1 MTILPGLLISL
12 CCLAYSTQH
21 CLSVALS
28 DQREA
33 TSSNTLQIAK
43 EGAAPSTCRDTG
55 MHRRDWWAF
64 LSCSFPKFSHEARQI
79 KTGLKIHS
87 EKRVP
92 TMFVPSSSILSPQIK
107 NRKAPLK
114 FPLAKCFHS
123 KNYGHFQD
131 YTRLVSFSG
140 AWDTT
145 NTHEVC
151 NLNRILK
158 IGAPSQPK
166 CNSGLL
172 LKDIL

>member
-1 MTILPGLLISL
+1 MYDNTAWPIALTLLPCIHHTTLLVSG
-12 CCLAYSTQH
+12 T
-21 CLSVALS
+21 
-28 DQREA
+28 DWRQRPPLQTHQIGKE
-33 TSSNTLQIAK
+33 NT
-43 EGAAPSTCRDTG
+43 APSTCHDTG

-107 NRKAPLK
+107 NRKTPLK

-140 AWDTT
+140 AGDTT